1 MPRKGENIRKRKDGR
16 WEGRYID
23 NSTTPPTTK
32 SVYGKQYL
40 ETKQKLLE
48 AKALNIYQNNKE
60 NKISFKD
67 IFKEWII
74 EKQSTVKKSS
84 LIKYEGIINNHILP
98 YWCEMNLSDLNN
110 NDVIHDFFGNNL
122 KNNKHL
128 SNSMLKTILYILKSV
143 VDYSNEK
150 YMLTN
155 RVEYKISFSK
165 KSELLVFNE
174 KETKKMITSI
184 TELKKTKDLGIL
196 LSLCCG
202 LRIGEICALKWS
214 DIDIENGTLYINKTV
229 QRLKK
234 EKVDQKKTELV
245 ISSPKSI
252 SSIRIIPLPMFLIE
266 YLSEFKKNNVNE
278 SYVISGSINIFEPR
292 SYQYYFKAFL
302 QRENIRIF
310 NYHILRHTFATR
322 CIEKGVDIKSL
333 SELLGHSNVNI
344 TLDKYVHP
352 SLEQKRFQLEKLF
365 ISGQKF

>member
-1 MPRKGENIRKRKDGR
+1 
-16 WEGRYID
+16 
-23 NSTTPPTTK
+23 
-32 SVYGKQYL
+32 
-40 ETKQKLLE
+40 
-48 AKALNIYQNNKE
+48 
-60 NKISFKD
+60 
-67 IFKEWII
+67 
-74 EKQSTVKKSS
+74 
-84 LIKYEGIINNHILP
+84 
-98 YWCEMNLSDLNN
+98 
-110 NDVIHDFFGNNL
+110 
-122 KNNKHL
+122 
-128 SNSMLKTILYILKSV
+128 
-143 VDYSNEK
+143 
-150 YMLTN
+150 
-155 RVEYKISFSK
+155 
-165 KSELLVFNE
+165 
-174 KETKKMITSI
+174 MITSI

-234 EKVDQKKTELV
+234 EKADQKKTELV